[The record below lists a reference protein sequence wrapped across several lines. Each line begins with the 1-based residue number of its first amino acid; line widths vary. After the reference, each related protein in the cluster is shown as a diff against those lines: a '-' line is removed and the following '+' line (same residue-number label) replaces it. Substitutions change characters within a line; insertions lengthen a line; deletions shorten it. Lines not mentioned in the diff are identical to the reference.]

1 MREMREKDGE
11 LLKVKCITA
20 RRTAETG
27 ERGTEEESDR
37 CWYMRVCSS

>member
-1 MREMREKDGE
+1 MRKMREKDGE

-27 ERGTEEESDR
+27 ERGREEESTEEKATD
-37 CWYMRVCSS
+37 VGT